1 MRAAVSGQHN
11 PIRLQLPI
19 IHKDTISPTVR
30 HNHTMDP
37 DRTTNPSNQT
47 PTPMAKSTA
56 RQSDSPIRSRLLGRA
71 STIAD
76 MSSPLRHRRSSN
88 FSDSVE
94 STRQSIKSSTD
105 SLLLPRATSPELEKH
120 REPSHWHSAPL
131 ALALLPAVGGL
142 FFQDGS
148 AVVTD
153 LTLLGLAAVFLNW
166 SVRLP
171 WDWYISAQSVQ
182 VNDAQVSKDG
192 YTSDTIIEEGSEEEE
207 RESPPATPLDGA
219 NDPVPKL
226 APPSPLQSSA
236 SSELRTHE
244 LLALLMCFL
253 FPAAGACLLHHIR
266 GQLTRPSEGLV
277 SNYNLTIFLL
287 AAELRPLSHL
297 IRLVQAR
304 TLHLQRTVS
313 ANVYSASSTSISSA
327 TASDLQVRLAEI
339 EKHIADTNTN
349 GTNGAATKSPSQD
362 LVTQVR
368 KTLQPDLDAL
378 NRAVRRY
385 EKRTTL
391 LSLQTESRLQDL
403 EKRLGDAITLAAA
416 AERSSQSSRQRR
428 GSGVGLLLDLFDYVA
443 AVVSLPLQICWTV
456 ITLPWRLVASL
467 GGSAVAGAEGWVGQK
482 VRREMRTAGVVEK
495 RGGSGSEKRK
505 MQGRAAGKKVM

>member
-1 MRAAVSGQHN
+1 MSF
-11 PIRLQLPI
+11 
-19 IHKDTISPTVR
+19 
-30 HNHTMDP
+30 
-37 DRTTNPSNQT
+37 T
-47 PTPMAKSTA
+47 PTLVFTTSN
-56 RQSDSPIRSRLLGRA
+56 LHWGR
-71 STIAD
+71 
-76 MSSPLRHRRSSN
+76 
-88 FSDSVE
+88 
-94 STRQSIKSSTD
+94 
-105 SLLLPRATSPELEKH
+105 
-120 REPSHWHSAPL
+120 
-131 ALALLPAVGGL
+131 
-142 FFQDGS
+142 
-148 AVVTD
+148 
-153 LTLLGLAAVFLNW
+153 
-166 SVRLP
+166 
-171 WDWYISAQSVQ
+171 DWYISAQSVQ
-182 VNDAQVSKDG
+182 VDDAQASKDG

-207 RESPPATPLDGA
+207 RESPPNTPLDGA
-219 NDPVPKL
+219 NDPVPKP
-226 APPSPLQSSA
+226 APPSPPQSSA

-304 TLHLQRTVS
+304 TLHLQRTVG
-313 ANVYSASSTSISSA
+313 ANVYSATSSNISSA

-349 GTNGAATKSPSQD
+349 GTNGAATKSPSPD

-403 EKRLGDAITLAAA
+403 EKRLGDAIALAAA

-443 AVVSLPLQICWTV
+443 AVVSLPIQICWTV

-467 GGSAVAGAEGWVGQK
+467 GGSAAAGAEGWVGQK